1 MVPPS
6 LQGLPDTL
14 ERQPQRATPSHE
26 SSKFRVSSKLLWLL
40 VPATLCLGI
49 TRQSLW
55 IDEGFTVWFA
65 SHRSFH
71 SFFTALIGTRGS
83 AGDPQLIFYLLHVW
97 TWIKVFGSSE
107 LSLRA
112 ANVPF
117 ALLFIG
123 AMGWASRRLF
133 WHPNLWALFC
143 LSPFFWFYLNE
154 ARPYAALIA
163 FSSVAS
169 IALIAYLV
177 DPVRYGRAAPWY
189 CLIALLL
196 AWGSHILAAFLFSPL
211 TILVVITLIET
222 PNLRSAF
229 WRDWRRPALLCLPG
243 FLALG
248 TFYVWVSAY
257 GVNKTEGQPGLANLA
272 YALYEFTGFAGLG
285 PPRNEIRQSRSLAVF
300 GPYWPWLLLGVMV
313 LFCVA
318 FTFFRARSSKLVRN
332 LFLSLLLGL
341 AAALGI
347 SVHEQ
352 FQVLGRHLAV
362 FFPLLL
368 MPVMLYPKGS
378 LSPKTLR
385 GASATLVALGL
396 LWGLS
401 DLRLVFMNRY
411 SKDAYREACSS
422 AATRAARDG
431 AEIVWAADPFT
442 ARYYGVLVSARNRPY
457 GTDSHGGIDLPVHTR
472 AVDPQGWSRAQAQAF
487 LDSSPAPVI
496 LVLSKA
502 DPFDQKGTWRS
513 LIEERRP
520 QEIARLNAFS
530 IYEWQAKLTN
540 SDRSAARTSP
550 TDVEGSATHWT
561 KW

>member
-14 ERQPQRATPSHE
+14 ERKPQGATPSHE
-26 SSKFRVSSKLLWLL
+26 PAKFRINRKLLWLL
-40 VPATLCLGI
+40 FPATLCLGI

-65 SHRSFH
+65 SHRAFH
-71 SFFTALIGTRGS
+71 SFLAVLIGTRGA
-83 AGDPQLIFYLLHVW
+83 AGDPQLIFYLLHAW
-97 TWIKVFGSSE
+97 AWIKVFGSSE

-117 ALLFIG
+117 AVLFIG

-169 IALIAYLV
+169 VALIAYLV
-177 DPVRYGRAAPWY
+177 DPGRYGRTAPWY
-189 CLIALLL
+189 CFAALLL
-196 AWGSHILAAFLFSPL
+196 AWGSHILAAFLFPPL
-211 TILVVITLIET
+211 TILVAITLIET

-229 WRDWRRPALLCLPG
+229 WRDWKRPALLCLPA

-248 TFYVWVSAY
+248 AFYIWVSAF
-257 GVNKTEGQPGLANLA
+257 GVNKTEGKPGLANLA

-285 PPRNEIRQSRSLAVF
+285 PPRNEIRQSRDLAVF
-300 GPYWPWLLLGVMV
+300 APYWPWLLPGAIV
-313 LFCVA
+313 LSCVV
-318 FTFFRARSSKLVRN
+318 FTFLRAKTPKLVRN

-341 AAALGI
+341 ATALAI
-347 SVHEQ
+347 SVFEQ

-368 MPVMLYPKGS
+368 MLVMLYPEGS
-378 LSPKTLR
+378 FSPKTLR
-385 GASATLVALGL
+385 GASVTLSALGL
-396 LWGLS
+396 LWVVS
-401 DLRLVFMNRY
+401 DLRLVFLGKY
-411 SKDAYREACSS
+411 GKDAYREACSS
-422 AATRAARDG
+422 ASARALRDG
-431 AEIVWAADPFT
+431 AAIVWAADPYT
-442 ARYYGVLVSARNRPY
+442 ARYYGLLVTAANRSSSV
-457 GTDSHGGIDLPVHTR
+457 DSHGGIDLPVYTR

-487 LDSSPAPVI
+487 LDSSPVPVI

-502 DPFDQKGTWRS
+502 DPYDQKGTWRS
-513 LIEERRP
+513 LMKERRP
-520 QEIARLNAFS
+520 REIARLNAFS
-530 IYEWQAKLTN
+530 IYEWQPK
-540 SDRSAARTSP
+540 
-550 TDVEGSATHWT
+550 
-561 KW
+561 